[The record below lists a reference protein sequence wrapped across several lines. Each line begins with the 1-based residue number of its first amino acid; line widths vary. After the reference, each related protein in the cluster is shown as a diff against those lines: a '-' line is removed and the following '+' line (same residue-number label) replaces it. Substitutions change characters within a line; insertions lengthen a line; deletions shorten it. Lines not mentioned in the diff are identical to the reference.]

1 MNSLDVETWTVHA
14 DVVCTCIIYSCTLP
28 VDPYPLSF
36 VHAMIKSM
44 NSHSHENH
52 GRAGLPIFHFPG
64 IRVNTQWG
72 QFTAR

>member
-28 VDPYPLSF
+28 VDPYPLSI

-52 GRAGLPIFHFPG
+52 GRAGQDFLYSTF
-64 IRVNTQWG
+64 QELE
-72 QFTAR
+72 